1 MGLIEVGPGQVELVV
16 RGAAGSPDVRVR
28 LFDWAREDEY
38 HVVFGIEAS
47 DNGVRA
53 RVGTV
58 GVNVWDTLED
68 FFDGLARDFRGW
80 EGERVW
86 TANHLVVAATFGRGG
101 HVRLSWTLR
110 ANVFDNGWQ
119 CTVST
124 VVEGGEEMTT
134 LAADL
139 RAFLGQG

>member
-1 MGLIEVGPGQVELVV
+1 M
-16 RGAAGSPDVRVR
+16 
-28 LFDWAREDEY
+28 FDWAREDEY

-47 DNGVRA
+47 DDGVRA
-53 RVGTV
+53 RVENV
-58 GVNVWDTLED
+58 GVTVWDRLDD

-80 EGERVW
+80 EDERVW
-86 TANHLVVAATFGRGG
+86 TNNHLVVAARFGRGG
-101 HVRLSWTLR
+101 HVRLNWTLR
-110 ANVFDNGWQ
+110 ADVFNNGWE

-124 VVEGGEEMTT
+124 VVEGGEEMTA